1 MTQPFIQLADIHRC
15 QLVNILIVNAEPKR
29 LFVQPRSLTLWA
41 YIGLCELIGPLLRSS
56 RSIAFLHHLDIF
68 HYTLI
73 VYKVIGSRMNK
84 STFYLQ
90 AFIRTIENIVYSIF
104 GQIAHW
110 SLQRSVIFI
119 EQGFQLPEN
128 HYTFIFTKR
137 SYGTFVHRQRTV
149 GYHLVNIYQ
158 VDVAQ
163 ALASRTSP
171 LRRIERK
178 VVRSWLSIRQ
188 SSNRTHQPLA
198 VMTNALCL
206 RIQNH
211 QKPVALLHGRSHT
224 LTQTLIILI
233 RNDGLVYHHFNIV
246 ILISVELHAV
256 SYLFHFAV
264 YTNVQITLLSNLLE
278 QLLVMTFTGTHK
290 RSKNE
295 NTFSLIIAMN

>member
-1 MTQPFIQLADIHRC
+1 M
-15 QLVNILIVNAEPKR
+15 NAEPKR
-29 LFVQPRSLTLWA
+29 LFVQSCPLTLWA
-41 YIGLCELIGPLLRSS
+41 YIGLGELIGPLLRSS

-90 AFIRTIENIVYSIF
+90 AFVRTIENIVYGIF

-128 HYTFIFTKR
+128 HYAFIFTKR

-178 VVRSWLSIRQ
+178 VVRSRLTIRQ
-188 SSNRTHQPLA
+188 SRNRTHQPFT

-233 RNDGLVYHHFNIV
+233 RNNGLVYHHFYIV

-264 YTNVQITLLSNLLE
+264 YTHVQITLLSNLLE
-278 QLLVMTFTGTHK
+278 QLFVMTLTGTHQ

-295 NTFSLIIAMN
+295 NTFSLTVAMN